1 MMQMTRSP
9 GFSKSRIL
17 LRIVMLS
24 IPALVRESERKTAP
38 VRQSIPRQ

>member
-1 MMQMTRSP
+1 MQMTRSP

-24 IPALVRESERKTAP
+24 MPALVRESERKTAP